1 MQNCLNKNVLL
12 INYFQQPWS
21 LKDRCIKPTFLFL
34 WNFGSSFLKTVNI
47 ISKLYPLVTPARLFY
62 SFMVNLSPISH
73 SHSST
78 HSKFPNE
85 LLKFCSHISLSP
97 LWIVSALSAY
107 SNLILIF
114 LFFFFLFIVVAF
126 VIHWN
131 ETAMG
136 LHVFPIPIP
145 PPTSLSTRSL

>member
-21 LKDRCIKPTFLFL
+21 LKDRCIKPTFLSL

-62 SFMVNLSPISH
+62 SFIVNLSPISH

-107 SNLILIF
+107 SNLIL
-114 LFFFFLFIVVAF
+114 FFFFVVAF

-131 ETAMG
+131 ETATG
-136 LHVFPIPIP
+136 LHVFPILIP